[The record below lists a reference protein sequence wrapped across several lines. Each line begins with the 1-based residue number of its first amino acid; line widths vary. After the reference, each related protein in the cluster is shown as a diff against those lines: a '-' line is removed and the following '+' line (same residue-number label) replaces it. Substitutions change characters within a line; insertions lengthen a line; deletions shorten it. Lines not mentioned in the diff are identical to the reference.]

1 MTIPKFEPVA
11 EVLWYDPA
19 LRHTPEPA
27 GKIID
32 GSMSFIES
40 ADIGTQLYTA
50 DQLTEAYEA
59 GKRDAIPEGWVLVP
73 KEPTEE
79 MLRAP
84 WLKIDEQTSFKLKTA
99 HNYYKAM
106 LAAAPKG
113 EE

>member
-1 MTIPKFEPVA
+1 MTMTKFEPVA

-50 DQLTEAYEA
+50 DQLTEAYVA

-73 KEPTEE
+73 KE
-79 MLRAP
+79 
-84 WLKIDEQTSFKLKTA
+84 LK
-99 HNYYKAM
+99 
-106 LAAAPKG
+106 
-113 EE
+113 